1 MQILYFSMPI
11 FIQNSLNVL
20 THVLFQLY
28 SLADATVLAYICM
41 RIRAERSVAAIAA
54 AEAGKT
60 GARIWAI
67 KRYKKRSK
75 WLIKASLNFTLRKI
89 FSLTNSWAITSRTCW
104 IALERILIPILFFIR
119 SCEYA
124 QIKVYLFR
132 FFLFLCY
139 LNIFVRA

>member
-1 MQILYFSMPI
+1 MPI

-60 GARIWAI
+60 GARI
-67 KRYKKRSK
+67 
-75 WLIKASLNFTLRKI
+75 
-89 FSLTNSWAITSRTCW
+89 
-104 IALERILIPILFFIR
+104 
-119 SCEYA
+119 
-124 QIKVYLFR
+124 
-132 FFLFLCY
+132 
-139 LNIFVRA
+139 